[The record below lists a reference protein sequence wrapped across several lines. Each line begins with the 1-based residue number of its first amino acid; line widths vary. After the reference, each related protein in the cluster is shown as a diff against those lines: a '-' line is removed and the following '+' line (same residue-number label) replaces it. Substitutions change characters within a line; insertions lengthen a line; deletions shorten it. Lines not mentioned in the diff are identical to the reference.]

1 MQFWQTNVRM
11 LYMYMY
17 GLLVAEKQK
26 IKNRNVSF
34 GVHVHYYNLSR
45 RTLPKTIAIETT
57 ANPVA
62 GNAWPN
68 TKTVMKYCTFVLSI
82 FGFALGVRSGV
93 SKECC
98 AWVLCVC
105 EEKDAREQ
113 LMEEENEKP
122 WAFIWVNN

>member
-1 MQFWQTNVRM
+1 MMIENSTHCKNWQMQFWQTNVRM

-68 TKTVMKYCTFVLSI
+68 TKTLMKYCTFVLSI

-98 AWVLCVC
+98 A
-105 EEKDAREQ
+105 
-113 LMEEENEKP
+113 
-122 WAFIWVNN
+122 